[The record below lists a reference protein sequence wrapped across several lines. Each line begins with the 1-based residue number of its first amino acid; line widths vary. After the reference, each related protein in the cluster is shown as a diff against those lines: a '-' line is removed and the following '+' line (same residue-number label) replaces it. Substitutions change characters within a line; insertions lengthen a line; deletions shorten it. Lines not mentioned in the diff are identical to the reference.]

1 MKYTPGTLRLL
12 GYTKRG
18 TNWNDFITKTMAT
31 WYKFSPDHSVSCFA
45 WINNANHRNSQGTT
59 HGGALMTYMDYCMS
73 AAVWDLSGGK
83 AAYTIEL
90 NNQFVRPARIVRWL
104 FAEVR
109 PISITDVVELEGVV
123 RVNDPTGMIVL
134 KSLGKFTLPKEL
146 KILDDS
152 E

>member
-1 MKYTPGTLRLL
+1 MKYSPAALELL
-12 GYTKRG
+12 GYTRRSEK
-18 TNWNDFITKTMAT
+18 WDDFVSKTMAT
-31 WYKFSPDHSVSCFA
+31 WFKFTPDHSESNFA
-45 WINNANHRNSQGTT
+45 WVNNEHHRNSQGVT

-90 NNQFVRPARIVRWL
+90 NNQFIRPARIVRWI

-109 PISITDVVELEGVV
+109 PTIISDVIELEGIL

-134 KSLGKFTLPKEL
+134 KSYGKFTLPKEL
-146 KILDDS
+146 KMLDND